1 MSSAGISLFVFGIY
15 MVFAGLG
22 FTFMPNT
29 PLGLFGMPSTQEP
42 WIKIMGVLMVA
53 IGYYYIQTG
62 RKDIRLFFTW
72 TVQARLAVFLIFI
85 LFYLL
90 QWAPAT
96 ILIFGTV
103 DLLGAV
109 WTWVTNRSQ

>member
-1 MSSAGISLFVFGIY
+1 MSSAGISLLVFGIY
-15 MVFAGLG
+15 LVLAGLG
-22 FTFMPNT
+22 FTIMPNT
-29 PLGLFGMPSTQEP
+29 PLGLFGMPATQEP
-42 WIKIMGVLMVA
+42 WIRIMGVLMVA

-62 RKDIRLFFTW
+62 RKDIRPFFPW
-72 TVQARLAVFLIFI
+72 TIQARIAVFLIFI

-103 DLLGAV
+103 DLLGAI
-109 WTWVTNRSQ
+109 WTWAANRSQ